1 MTATIK
7 ELANE
12 AGVSIAT
19 VSRFLNQNGYV
30 GPNSA
35 SKIQSAIDKLG
46 YKHKD
51 PILTTKMKVIEV
63 NFPNIDNPFYAELFQ
78 NLSTYLKE
86 KDYDCILHLDHF
98 HIENFDYFLKRFQ
111 EKKICGLITSSLLNI
126 SKKDLQ
132 PNLPIVSFDR
142 KISPSIPTIQSNNYD
157 AGMQIAQFI
166 LRMGKNKI
174 AIIAGAKEDYYPIN
188 DRIKGMI
195 KVFNTY
201 HKEVDLTSLNASDS
215 IIAKKITIQQILKHT
230 QYEAICCTD
239 DITALLAK
247 QCTDDLGLTPVI
259 TGFDGTILIQNLFP
273 HLITAQQHIK
283 ELAELMS
290 DLLLHQINQPH
301 EKLESVYTLPVSLI
315 NQI

>member
-98 HIENFDYFLKRFQ
+98 HIENFDYFFKEIPR
-111 EKKICGLITSSLLNI
+111 EK
-126 SKKDLQ
+126 DF
-132 PNLPIVSFDR
+132 V
-142 KISPSIPTIQSNNYD
+142 
-157 AGMQIAQFI
+157 
-166 LRMGKNKI
+166 
-174 AIIAGAKEDYYPIN
+174 
-188 DRIKGMI
+188 
-195 KVFNTY
+195 V
-201 HKEVDLTSLNASDS
+201 
-215 IIAKKITIQQILKHT
+215 
-230 QYEAICCTD
+230 
-239 DITALLAK
+239 
-247 QCTDDLGLTPVI
+247 
-259 TGFDGTILIQNLFP
+259 
-273 HLITAQQHIK
+273 
-283 ELAELMS
+283 
-290 DLLLHQINQPH
+290 
-301 EKLESVYTLPVSLI
+301 
-315 NQI
+315 